1 MSRSGAHK
9 YIAIA
14 SGDSGIAWSEKCT
27 GEREAIWQACHI
39 ADYSELDASHH
50 CVLIRGGSLDSPS
63 HSVDPLDYGWGSEEY
78 DAWLNKW
85 RGRAQWIT

>member
-27 GEREAIWQACHI
+27 GEREAIWQASRIDHTWQERKWG
-39 ADYSELDASHH
+39 AD
-50 CVLIRGGSLDSPS
+50 
-63 HSVDPLDYGWGSEEY
+63 EEEQKGTAAKHR
-78 DAWLNKW
+78 DFLHAGHFWDLS
-85 RGRAQWIT
+85 RPRA